1 MKTRA
6 DLYGN
11 EAKSLLRDITM
22 YHVLTKEQI
31 LRLYSG
37 KTEKIENLLSYL
49 TKQGRIH
56 CINSMYCDTPESV
69 ENLDR
74 GLLAAVW
81 VLTEFI
87 DQAEYH
93 TAGDY
98 PAKVIFA
105 AGGDVYE
112 IVYVAEGKEI
122 LISNV
127 LKNTGDAPPRYI
139 LLVDDPAQIEQ
150 LYVPNVGGYCTVTPE
165 GNVQFYQKE

>member
-31 LRLYSG
+31 LRLYPG
-37 KTEKIENLLSYL
+37 KQRKIENLLSYL

-56 CINSMYCDTPESV
+56 YISGMFCDAPESV
-69 ENLDR
+69 EKLDC

-87 DQAEYH
+87 DQIEYH
-93 TAGDY
+93 TVGDY
-98 PAKVIFA
+98 PAKIVFSA
-105 AGGDVYE
+105 NGEVYE
-112 IVYVAEGKEI
+112 LVYVAKGKEV
-122 LISNV
+122 LISNI
-127 LKNTGDAPPRYI
+127 LKNTGEDPPRYI

-150 LYVPNVGGYCTVTPE
+150 LCVPNVGGYCTVAPE
-165 GNVQFYQKE
+165 GIVQFYQKE

>member
-11 EAKSLLRDITM
+11 EAKSLLRDIAM

-31 LRLYSG
+31 LCLHSG
-37 KTEKIENLLSYL
+37 KQDKIENLLSYL

-56 CINSMYCDTPESV
+56 NINGMFCDTLESV

-87 DQAEYH
+87 GQVEYH
-93 TAGDY
+93 IAGDY

-105 AGGDVYE
+105 AEGEVYE

-127 LKNTGDAPPRYI
+127 LKNAGEAPPRYI

-165 GNVQFYQKE
+165 GIVQFYQKE